1 MSSTEWQ
8 VEQTSLYTWN
18 PRRTDLASNA
28 FIGPS
33 CEKPMLVGA
42 MWSSEQSATPATPES
57 AATEA
62 PTAAPSA
69 VALTRLETRVNTPRN
84 AILLPAGGTR
94 AKGRSCKRACAR
106 AERQRGGDRVSR
118 AGACMS
124 GRSESSWVRL
134 GGESSFARRAAR
146 AAPVDGGRGRIRSR
160 ERGRGWFESHEGETC
175 DAELKRARVGA

>member
-33 CEKPMLVGA
+33 CEKPMLVGM

-57 AATEA
+57 AATE
-62 PTAAPSA
+62 PPSAAPSA

-94 AKGRSCKRACAR
+94 AKGEIVQASVRACRTAAR
-106 AERQRGGDRVSR
+106 GTGGRGQ
-118 AGACMS
+118 GACMS
-124 GRSESSWVRL
+124 GRSDNSWVRL
-134 GGESSFARRAAR
+134 GGESSRGARRAR
-146 AAPVDGGRGRIRSR
+146 RR
-160 ERGRGWFESHEGETC
+160 
-175 DAELKRARVGA
+175 